1 MHMDTVCHFMFI
13 LIFFIYKSTPVYL
26 LFDVFEVG
34 GMILLM

>member
-13 LIFFIYKSTPVYL
+13 LIFFYKSTPVYL
-26 LFDVFEVG
+26 PFDVFEVG